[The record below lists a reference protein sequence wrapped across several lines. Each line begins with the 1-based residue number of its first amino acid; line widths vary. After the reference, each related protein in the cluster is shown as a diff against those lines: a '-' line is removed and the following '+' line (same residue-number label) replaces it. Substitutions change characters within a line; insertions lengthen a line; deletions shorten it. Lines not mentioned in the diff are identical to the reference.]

1 MSMVRG
7 VVVVY
12 FSRLGGRLRGD
23 QQILLDAD
31 ARLLAK
37 LKGYDFGG
45 RHDAARAYS
54 NSLFFVPDDVL
65 LKEEAEALGIRGPE
79 DLYGGVVPHPFVKT
93 KAITHELV
101 GSDAQRPQGW
111 SSAFAEKVGE
121 VALPGY
127 TAFSPGDAR
136 WAAKRML
143 ERGPVRLKRPLGAS
157 GQGQTVVT
165 TADQVD
171 RFLEQLDADELATYG
186 LVLEENLRNV
196 RTLSVGQIVL
206 DSFTISY
213 YGTQRRVQDN
223 DGRAIYGGSDLVCL
237 RGGWDALDALPM
249 APEIR
254 VGVAQA
260 KSYDAWMSEYPSFIA
275 SRRNYDVGQGIG
287 ADGRRRSGVLES
299 SWRAGG
305 ATSAELAALAAFAQD
320 PALQIIEA
328 SAVEEF
334 GADAKAPPD
343 AVIHFQG
350 EDPEAGPLLRYTVVK
365 SKQSAGQ

>member
-305 ATSAELAALAAFAQD
+305 AT
-320 PALQIIEA
+320 
-328 SAVEEF
+328 
-334 GADAKAPPD
+334 
-343 AVIHFQG
+343 
-350 EDPEAGPLLRYTVVK
+350 
-365 SKQSAGQ
+365 